1 MNRTSDTA
9 TNERNIPN
17 IASFRSVMIISIVS
31 VSGRCN
37 VSSSRFVSIAAAIL
51 RNTSRVFLAL
61 RFGCGCDDDLLFL
74 VEVLLS
80 KDDDDD
86 DDDDDLEYFGF
97 STSRDDGSPPSLPVL
112 SEDEENVNNRRFT
125 SDATPPNNDTA
136 STANVLFIP
145 RLLTFRS
152 SIISFSFVLDSSK
165 NELRSCCCCCFFFD
179 ILWLITLC

>member
-86 DDDDDLEYFGF
+86 DDDDLEYFGF

-125 SDATPPNNDTA
+125 SDATPPNIDTA
-136 STANVLFIP
+136 STVNVLFIP